1 MDLYIFFS
9 PIDLDARL
17 FSKKKIY
24 AIGFVFFEIFPQK
37 LFNLWW
43 TFKQEKSRWSKNK
56 LSDFSQILKIL
67 SQNYDSC
74 NLFPP
79 PLPFSVAH
87 FSSPTFQLLHKS
99 RNINQLPFSLIS
111 SNLVSFPQNPKS
123 LSRSTSKDSFR
134 PKNEKKKK
142 KRIKQKKLFLIQ
154 KFLLL

>member
-1 MDLYIFFS
+1 MRDSFPRKRFMQ
-9 PIDLDARL
+9 LDL
-17 FSKKKIY
+17 FSLKYFLKNFSIYDELLSKKNHVDPKINFQIFLKSSRY
-24 AIGFVFFEIFPQK
+24 YHRIMIHAIY
-37 LFNLWW
+37 
-43 TFKQEKSRWSKNK
+43 S
-56 LSDFSQILKIL
+56 
-67 SQNYDSC
+67 
-74 NLFPP
+74 PP
-79 PLPFSVAH
+79 PPFSVAH
-87 FSSPTFQLLHKS
+87 FSSLTFQLLHKS